1 MDILLKYYISDP
13 CHGGSM
19 NLYQPIPPIKT
30 IPKTPQP
37 IPPIIS
43 NEIPIKAYRK
53 AYRKLGR
60 KSYRI

>member
-1 MDILLKYYISDP
+1 
-13 CHGGSM
+13 M